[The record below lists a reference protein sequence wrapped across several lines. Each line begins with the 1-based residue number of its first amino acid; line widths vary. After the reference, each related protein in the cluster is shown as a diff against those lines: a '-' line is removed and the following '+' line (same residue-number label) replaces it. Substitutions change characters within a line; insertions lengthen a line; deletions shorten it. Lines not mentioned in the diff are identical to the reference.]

1 MPMFLDHVGCLLKM
15 FCFVFIS
22 FLSPFKFH
30 WATPSVIGSQNEKP
44 FLYLIIQFEPLF
56 FLHHFLNVLIS
67 FLIIFFN
74 NQINPTLRSL
84 YPRSRYLWKSFY
96 FFFLSEWIICCA
108 GFSNMLLARLMNWE
122 DACMALYFREQ

>member
-1 MPMFLDHVGCLLKM
+1 MSLDHVGCLLNVL
-15 FCFVFIS
+15 FVFIS

-84 YPRSRYLWKSFY
+84 YPRSIYERASIFCFFPNESFVV
-96 FFFLSEWIICCA
+96 LASPICC
-108 GFSNMLLARLMNWE
+108 
-122 DACMALYFREQ
+122 